1 VRFPSKVRMDDAC
14 LCAANTNIPSS
25 HQGDDRV
32 LVVCTQ
38 PTMQDFLVFDP
49 VGVDLDWVDMAG
61 CWLEVQ
67 ERCMLNKARLSL
79 REGAAEY
86 YE

>member
-1 VRFPSKVRMDDAC
+1 
-14 LCAANTNIPSS
+14 
-25 HQGDDRV
+25 
-32 LVVCTQ
+32 
-38 PTMQDFLVFDP
+38 MQDFLVFDP

-67 ERCMLNKARLSL
+67 ERCMLNKARLSP